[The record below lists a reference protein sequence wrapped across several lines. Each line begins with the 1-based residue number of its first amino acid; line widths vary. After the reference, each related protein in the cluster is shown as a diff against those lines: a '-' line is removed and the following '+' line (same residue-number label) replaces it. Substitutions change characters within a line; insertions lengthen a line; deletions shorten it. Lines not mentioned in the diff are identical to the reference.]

1 MHIVV
6 VDPSKVVHRVIAA
19 VLEPRGHYIS
29 AFIDS
34 KEAHDYIVTDETV
47 DVLLTSLEVTPL
59 LGMELAWR
67 VRTLGRPIYVVVMSS
82 QSQSNVSS
90 LAEAL
95 DSGADEFIEKPPRPE
110 ALVARLRAAER
121 LLAAQRKLLEL
132 AERDPLSGLYN
143 RRAFFSRLD
152 EAIDQTSSTDKL
164 SAIMFDID
172 HFKAINDSQ
181 GHDVGDEVI
190 QAVSMNAASVTGIV
204 GRLGGEEFAIILP
217 GAPLANALELAEGLR
232 QQFDSMRYPGS
243 NGLFGVTCSFGVSEY
258 VRGDTAGALLKRAD
272 QALYVAKRGGRN
284 QVAAEVAGSPG
295 DGALPAS
302 HVRNTE
308 RAIA

>member
-6 VDPSKVVHRVIAA
+6 VDPSKVVHRVISA

-29 AFIDS
+29 AFVDS
-34 KEAHDYIVTDETV
+34 KEAHDYIVSDETV

-59 LGMELAWR
+59 SGMELAWR

-82 QSQSNVSS
+82 QANASS

-110 ALVARLRAAER
+110 ALIARLRAAER

-143 RRAFFSRLD
+143 RRAFFARLE
-152 EAIDQTSSTDKL
+152 EALDQTSSTDKL

-258 VRGDTAGALLKRAD
+258 VRGDTAGGLLKRAD
-272 QALYVAKRGGRN
+272 QALYAAKRGGRN
-284 QVAAEVAGSPG
+284 QVAIEGAGLPG
-295 DGALPAS
+295 DGVQTAS
-302 HVRNTE
+302 NVRHTE